1 LAAGCCVVIK
11 PAELAPFSGT
21 LFGQTCLEAGLP
33 AGVVNVVP
41 GGPDAGEALVRHPGI
56 SKISFTGGV
65 ETAKAIQAAAA
76 SSLTPLLLEL
86 GGKSANIVF
95 ADSDLETAASVAVSG
110 LAALNGQTCIA
121 PTRLLVERRR
131 YDEVLDAVRAGVG
144 ALRLGDPFAA
154 DTVMGPVISERA
166 VDRILGVI
174 DGARAEGAGRLIAG
188 GARLEQGMGGG
199 FFVEPTVFA
208 DVDNAS
214 SLAQS
219 EIFGP
224 VLSVMPFADE
234 AEAVALAN
242 ATTYGL
248 SAYVQTTDLERAHRV
263 AHALDGGHRMGER
276 PGQPDTSRTVWW
288 FQSERLRQAGRPIG
302 RLGVHPGQERQ
313 YLDQT
318 AHQGGAVL
326 MKARL
331 PSRPEHYRSERN

>member
-1 LAAGCCVVIK
+1 
-11 PAELAPFSGT
+11 
-21 LFGQTCLEAGLP
+21 
-33 AGVVNVVP
+33 VVP

-154 DTVMGPVISERA
+154 DTVMGPIISERA

-263 AHALDGGHRMGER
+263 AHALDAG
-276 PGQPDTSRTVWW
+276 TVWVN
-288 FQSERLRQAGRPIG
+288 APGNPIPAAPFGGFKASGYGKQGG
-302 RLGVHPGQERQ
+302 RLGVEEFTRVKNVNISIRP
-313 YLDQT
+313 LT
-318 AHQGGAVL
+318 KVA
-326 MKARL
+326 
-331 PSRPEHYRSERN
+331 PS